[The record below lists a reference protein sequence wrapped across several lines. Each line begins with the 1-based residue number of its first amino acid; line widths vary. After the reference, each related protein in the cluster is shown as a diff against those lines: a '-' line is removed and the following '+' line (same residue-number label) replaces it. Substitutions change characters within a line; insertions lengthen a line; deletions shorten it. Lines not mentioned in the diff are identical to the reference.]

1 MHSLILLILVII
13 VSLIFDYLNGF
24 NDAAT
29 AIATCVST
37 RALSIRT
44 AIIMAALLNLIG
56 ALVSTKV
63 ATTIGAGIVD
73 AKEITQLAIFSGI
86 SGAISWGLIT
96 WYFGIPS
103 SSSHAIIG
111 GIIGATIAH
120 SQFSALYWVGL
131 SKIVLAL
138 IITPIAG
145 TIVGFLFMIIL
156 LWSLR
161 KQHPYIL
168 NKGFRKLQILS
179 AAIMAFSH
187 GTADA
192 QKSMGIITMAL
203 VSYGVLTKFS
213 VPWEVMLA
221 CALAMALGTAAG
233 GWRIVKTVGKDFVK
247 LQPVHG
253 FCVQA
258 ASAGIILGA
267 SAFGM
272 PTSTTH
278 VITSSIFGV
287 GLSKRISAI
296 NWKIA
301 SHILVA
307 WGLTIPAAG
316 VISFLIYM
324 MLNALLMRF
333 FGAAA
338 VVAAV

>member
-1 MHSLILLILVII
+1 MHSLILLILVIA
-13 VSLIFDYLNGF
+13 VALIFDYINGF

-44 AIIMAALLNLIG
+44 AIIMAAFLNLIG

-63 ATTIGAGIVD
+63 ATTIGVGIVD
-73 AKEITQLAIFSGI
+73 AKEITQLAIFAGV
-86 SGAISWGLIT
+86 SGAITWGLIT

-103 SSSHAIIG
+103 SSSHAVIG
-111 GIIGATIAH
+111 GLIGATIAH
-120 SQFSALYWVGL
+120 SQFSALHWAGL

-138 IITPIAG
+138 IITPIIG
-145 TIVGFLFMIIL
+145 TIVGFGFMLVL
-156 LWSLR
+156 LWTFR
-161 KQHPYIL
+161 NQHPYTL

-179 AAIMAFSH
+179 AAVMAFSH

-203 VSYGVLTKFS
+203 VSYGTLHKFA
-213 VPWEVMLA
+213 VPWGVMLA
-221 CALAMALGTAAG
+221 CAIAMSLGTAAG
-233 GWRIVKTVGKDFVK
+233 GWRIVKTLGKDFVK

-253 FCVQA
+253 FCAEA
-258 ASAGIILGA
+258 ASAGVILGA
-267 SAFGM
+267 SALGL

-278 VITSSIFGV
+278 VITSSIFGI
-287 GLSKRISAI
+287 GLSRRISAI

-301 SHILVA
+301 SHILMA

-316 VISFLIYM
+316 LASFLFYT

-333 FGAAA
+333 SG
-338 VVAAV
+338 

>member
-1 MHSLILLILVII
+1 MHSLIFLILVIA
-13 VSLIFDYLNGF
+13 VSLIFDYINGF

-44 AIIMAALLNLIG
+44 AIIMAAILNLIG

-63 ATTIGAGIVD
+63 ATTIGVGIVD
-73 AKEITQLAIFSGI
+73 AKEITQLAIFAGV
-86 SGAISWGLIT
+86 SGAITWGLIT

-103 SSSHAIIG
+103 SSSHAVIG
-111 GIIGATIAH
+111 GIIGATVAH
-120 SQFSALYWVGL
+120 SQFSALHWAGL
-131 SKIVLAL
+131 EKIVLAL
-138 IITPIAG
+138 VLTPIAG
-145 TIVGFLFMIIL
+145 TIVGFLFMLIL

-161 KQHPYIL
+161 NQSPHML
-168 NKGFRKLQILS
+168 NKGFRRLQIFS
-179 AAIMAFSH
+179 AAVMAFSH

-203 VSYGVLTKFS
+203 VSYGMLNKFA
-213 VPWEVMLA
+213 VPFEVMVA
-221 CALAMALGTAAG
+221 CAVAMALGTAAG

-258 ASAGIILGA
+258 ASAGVILGA
-267 SAFGM
+267 SAMGM

-287 GLSKRISAI
+287 GLSKRMSAI

-301 SHILVA
+301 FHILVA
-307 WGLTIPAAG
+307 WIFTIPAAG
-316 VISFLIYM
+316 LVAFLIYM
-324 MLNALLMRF
+324 MLNAVLNRF
-333 FGAAA
+333 AGI
-338 VVAAV
+338 VV